1 MAATLL
7 TCIWTRGH
15 LHPRRGSQ
23 LIWVPPGL
31 LLCGGKLTCA
41 LCLGGTANVRCRAL
55 GELLWWTIPGV
66 HQGCARKGVER
77 LRKRRLGVRPRRL

>member
-41 LCLGGTANVRCRAL
+41 LCLGGTANV
-55 GELLWWTIPGV
+55 
-66 HQGCARKGVER
+66 
-77 LRKRRLGVRPRRL
+77 